1 MRMKRCVTVVFVA
14 AVPALKALAHDFHA
28 GAIGIDH
35 ARAAPAAAG
44 QKEEPAFMT
53 LTNSSGKNDVL
64 IGATCT
70 VATSVE
76 LRSAV
81 PAESG
86 TRSRTLESIPIPAN
100 STLEFKAQ
108 GYHLALMSVGYSFAA
123 GDRIAATLRFASG
136 LEVPVEF
143 QVQEEGAAEARA
155 EAELKAEVNQK

>member
-1 MRMKRCVTVVFVA
+1 MKMARTLMFVFVA
-14 AVPALKALAHDFHA
+14 AASVPSAFAHDFHA
-28 GAIGIDH
+28 GSIGVDH
-35 ARAAPAAAG
+35 ARTAPAAAG

-53 LTNSSGKNDVL
+53 LTNGGNRDDVL
-64 IGATCT
+64 VGATCT

-76 LRSAV
+76 LRAAV

-86 TRSRTLESIPIPAN
+86 TKSRTLESIPIPAN

-108 GYHLALMSVGYSFAA
+108 GYHLAFISLGYSFAP

-143 QVQEEGAAEARA
+143 QVQEEGAEAGA
-155 EAELKAEVNQK
+155 NQK

>member
-1 MRMKRCVTVVFVA
+1 MWMKRCVTVAFVA
-14 AVPALKALAHDFHA
+14 AAPALKALAHDFHA

-53 LTNSSGKNDVL
+53 LTNSGSKNDVL
-64 IGATCT
+64 VGATCT

-76 LRSAV
+76 LRAAV

-86 TRSRTLESIPIPAN
+86 TKSRTLESIPIPAN
-100 STLEFKAQ
+100 TTLEFKAQ
-108 GYHLALMSVGYSFAA
+108 GYHLAFISLGYSFAP

-143 QVQEEGAAEARA
+143 QVQEDG
-155 EAELKAEVNQK
+155 KADASADQK